1 MCIDDDFEWDA
12 EKRQANLA
20 KHGIDFTGAI
30 GIFAGTIV
38 EKPSVKSDEV
48 RWKATGYSR
57 NEPIT
62 VIYTWRGRKRRI
74 ISARP
79 AKRNERRE
87 YREHVPERGDPR
99 EG

>member
-38 EKPSVKSDEV
+38 D
-48 RWKATGYSR
+48 KAIG
-57 NEPIT
+57 
-62 VIYTWRGRKRRI
+62 
-74 ISARP
+74 
-79 AKRNERRE
+79 
-87 YREHVPERGDPR
+87 
-99 EG
+99 